1 MLRLPV
7 RAGDEREVLLRGG
20 RDGKVDV
27 LAVSAHRDVAGGV
40 VGGER
45 GGDAAAEPDTV
56 LAGTALAGRSA
67 TCQSL
72 MSRFSMQVCTCAD
85 EMPVAL
91 AMSQVWAR
99 SASETASLTPTRR

>member
-45 GGDAAAEPDTV
+45 GGDARSGTGHGASGHGVGGKVGHLPILDVEV
-56 LAGTALAGRSA
+56 LDAGLH
-67 TCQSL
+67 
-72 MSRFSMQVCTCAD
+72 F
-85 EMPVAL
+85 
-91 AMSQVWAR
+91 
-99 SASETASLTPTRR
+99 RR